1 MAKAG
6 GVKAVA
12 TPSAFPVS
20 KKIYNPR
27 GKTLIF
33 FRLGN
38 FFIKQMETDKC
49 HTLYLYQKVITKP
62 VK

>member
-6 GVKAVA
+6 GVKEVA

-49 HTLYLYQKVITKP
+49 HTLTFIKK
-62 VK
+62 